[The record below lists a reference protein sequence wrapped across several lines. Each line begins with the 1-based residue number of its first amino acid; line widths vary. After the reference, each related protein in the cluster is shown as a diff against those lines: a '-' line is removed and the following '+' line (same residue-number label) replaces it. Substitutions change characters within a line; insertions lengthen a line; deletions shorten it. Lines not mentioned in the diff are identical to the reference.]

1 MNKRIKRIIILCP
14 MIILISVFIW
24 FFIWIAMENISVHT
38 ACGIVYYRINWVIHK
53 NDLYKISTY
62 FEELS
67 KNTDK
72 TTTYDYSV
80 FSDKLEIES
89 DNNNTEQLIPADI
102 LELMKKSSLKKAFC
116 VKKENDFWI
125 TYTFDYSAPIQLSYV
140 YNAEKRLSDD
150 VEAARYGY
158 IVCEND
164 WCIIYGRD
172 QSKEWD
178 DYT

>member
-1 MNKRIKRIIILCP
+1 MNCL
-14 MIILISVFIW
+14 LSLLFLH
-24 FFIWIAMENISVHT
+24 SSS
-38 ACGIVYYRINWVIHK
+38 IVALR
-53 NDLYKISTY
+53 S
-62 FEELS
+62 
-67 KNTDK
+67 
-72 TTTYDYSV
+72 
-80 FSDKLEIES
+80 
-89 DNNNTEQLIPADI
+89 
-102 LELMKKSSLKKAFC
+102 